1 MDNLEFLTIDA
12 SSDVHPYDQ
21 IRRQIIDAVGQGRLV
36 AGERLVPVRKLAEAL
51 GVAVNTVARAY
62 KELEA
67 AGVVVTKGR
76 AGTVVQAAPG
86 SANAQVSTAAEE
98 YARIVGAWGVPDDE
112 ALDLVRAALE
122 KSHS

>member
-1 MDNLEFLTIDA
+1 MDNLEFLAIDA
-12 SSDVHPYDQ
+12 ASETHPYDQ

-36 AGERLVPVRKLAEAL
+36 AGERLVPVRKLAEQL

-86 SANAQVSTAAEE
+86 SANAQVSKAAEE
-98 YARIVGAWGVPDDE
+98 YARVVSAWGVPDDE

>member
-1 MDNLEFLTIDA
+1 VDNLEFLAIDA
-12 SSDVHPYDQ
+12 SSETHPYDQ

-36 AGERLVPVRKLAEAL
+36 AGERLVPVRKLAEQL

-86 SANAQVSTAAEE
+86 SANAQVSIAAEE
-98 YARIVGAWGVPDDE
+98 YARVVGAWGVPDDE